1 VESILFKFVN
11 LKKKRRVVRLAMYV
25 GMEYKGFKVTRLNH
39 SPEDSSYS
47 GEAEYQPTGEIIK
60 FFSKRFD
67 DLELAFKD
75 ACEEYLDYA
84 AYLAYTSGMA
94 EYLGRRY
101 HIENFD
107 NVLPM

>member
-1 VESILFKFVN
+1 MFG
-11 LKKKRRVVRLAMYV
+11 RLAMYV
-25 GMEYKGFKVTRLNH
+25 GMEYKGFKVTSLNH

-101 HIENFD
+101 HVENFD

>member
-1 VESILFKFVN
+1 MFG
-11 LKKKRRVVRLAMYV
+11 RLAMFV
-25 GMEYKGFKVTRLNH
+25 GMEYKGFKVTSLNH
-39 SPEDSSYS
+39 SPEDSIYS
-47 GEAEYQPTGEIIK
+47 GEAEYRTTGEIIK
-60 FFSKRFD
+60 FFSKEFA

-75 ACEEYLDYA
+75 ACEQYLDYA
-84 AYLAYTSGMA
+84 AYLTYADGMA

>member
-1 VESILFKFVN
+1 MF
-11 LKKKRRVVRLAMYV
+11 V
-25 GMEYKGFKVTRLNH
+25 GMEYKGFKVTSINF
-39 SPEDSSYS
+39 SIKDDSYF
-47 GEAEYQPTGEIIK
+47 GEAEYLPQGEFIK
-60 FFSKRFD
+60 FFSKEFD

-75 ACEEYLDYA
+75 ACEEYLDYI
-84 AYLAYTSGMA
+84 AYQAYANGMA